1 MRRLI
6 FFIGLL
12 LIVVAIV
19 VVSTAAYSKEQ
30 QVVSTLPGVVQ
41 SRLQTHSGRYVPL
54 AQIPEPLQLAVV
66 DTEDH
71 SFYANPGVSL
81 EGILRSILVD
91 FSSGSYL
98 EGGSTITQQLAKNQ
112 FVGDERT
119 ASRKLREIIL
129 ALVITRSYS
138 KQEILELY
146 LNSVYFGH
154 GAWGVQTA
162 ARVYFNLPVAALNYG
177 QCTLLA
183 GLLQSP
189 NAYDPLVNYQVAR
202 ARQSQVLQSMVHAG
216 TLDQGQTASIYALP
230 LNLRGRS
237 ERSDLP

>member
-1 MRRLI
+1 MRRMI
-6 FFIGLL
+6 AFISIL
-12 LIVVAIV
+12 LIAVTIIAGYNAYR
-19 VVSTAAYSKEQ
+19 TGQAA
-30 QVVSTLPGVVQ
+30 VRTLPTVVESQ
-41 SRLQTHSGRYVPL
+41 LQAHSGRHVSL
-54 AQIPEPLQLAVV
+54 AQIPRPLQLAVI

-81 EGILRSILVD
+81 EGILRSVLVD
-91 FSSGSYL
+91 FASGDYL

-112 FVGDERT
+112 LVGDERT
-119 ASRKLREIIL
+119 ASRKLREIFL

-154 GAWGVQTA
+154 GAWGVVSA
-162 ARVYFNLPVAALNYG
+162 ARVYFNTPVNALNYG

-189 NAYDPLVNYQVAR
+189 TAYDPLINYQVDAH
-202 ARQSQVLQSMVHAG
+202 APITGAGINGPCRQ
-216 TLDQGQTASIYALP
+216 Y
-230 LNLRGRS
+230 
-237 ERSDLP
+237 